1 LLSATTLPT
10 LSQVQSLDTT
20 YLRDAADYFEC
31 TGNLWDEVFAEILDR
46 VSSPCGTPWQ
56 GQAAVAVQE
65 RAYFDMVKVG
75 GAAFQLHETAGIV
88 RRGGEQLKE
97 GKAALLEAV
106 REVRAAGFD
115 VGEDYSV
122 TDRSQGGSTEFRAQR
137 RAQAIGHAAFI
148 GHRVGALVAND
159 QETAAQITSATK
171 VVDSL
176 TFTESP
182 AVDDTAVNEDK
193 PSRVQFVD
201 HHTFKEAPNPAPVPP
216 PGGWS
221 SDPLMRA
228 AQKIAYGHAG
238 TDHIADFPGMTR
250 DQLADLIYG
259 KMKKS
264 IGDPGGLRLGVSRSD
279 GAPVIYDP
287 KDNVMIV
294 RDPNAADAGTV
305 FKPDLQERPEFV
317 DKKFGWNEPSFTPGQ
332 LADGPLRAPAEPPT
346 GAPRPVEGP
355 VEPRPAAPPVRPEP
369 APPHVAPPV
378 RPAPVEPP
386 AIRPGPSVVGGG
398 GAIGLPGTAL
408 GPAHEPTE

>member
-1 LLSATTLPT
+1 
-10 LSQVQSLDTT
+10 LDIT
-20 YLRDAADYFEC
+20 YLRDAADYFER

-56 GQAAVAVQE
+56 GQAAVAAQE
-65 RAYFDMVKVG
+65 RAYLDMVKVR
-75 GAAFQLHETAGIV
+75 GAAFELHETAGIL
-88 RRGGEQLKE
+88 RRGGEQLQE
-97 GKAALLEAV
+97 GKAAVIEAV
-106 REVRAAGFD
+106 GEVRAAGFD

-122 TDRSQGGSTEFRAQR
+122 TDRYQGGSTEFRAQR

-159 QETAAQITSATK
+159 QETAVQIAAATK
-171 VVDSL
+171 GVDSL

-182 AVDDTAVNEDK
+182 AVDDTAAHGDK

-259 KMKKS
+259 KMKRS
-264 IGDPGGLRLGVSRSD
+264 IENPGGLRLGPSSSD

-287 KDNVMIV
+287 DDNVIIV
-294 RDPNAADAGTV
+294 RDPSGADAGTV
-305 FKPDLQERPEFV
+305 FKPDLKKDPGYV
-317 DKKFGWNEPSFTPGQ
+317 GKKFGGNVRSFNPGD
-332 LADGPLRAPAEPPT
+332 LTDKPLPAPAEPPVRPT
-346 GAPRPVEGP
+346 EPVDGTPAQPRPD
-355 VEPRPAAPPVRPEP
+355 APPVRPEP
-369 APPHVAPPV
+369 ASPHAAPPA

-386 AIRPGPSVVGGG
+386 ALRPGPSAVGGG
-398 GAIGLPGTAL
+398 GAIGLPGIAL